1 MLIWAR
7 LRRNSRRYSSATE
20 MIRPSVS
27 GSTTH
32 RELTCQKNLRT
43 RLDAIESRIA
53 IDALI
58 AKYAEAFDTMNERL
72 LATLWHP
79 DSRLLLGAN
88 GNADGLDAIL
98 AQSRANMMRMPHM
111 HHWMANA
118 LVTLDGD
125 NGHGLVAANCLF
137 YDIEKGALQVSGQYR
152 DIYQRRNGRWAF
164 QQRTFDMHFATP
176 LQKLGSSRG
185 NGTLRPSC
193 VTRAAAN

>member
-1 MLIWAR
+1 M
-7 LRRNSRRYSSATE
+7 SK
-20 MIRPSVS
+20 
-27 GSTTH
+27 
-32 RELTCQKNLRT
+32 ELEA

-58 AKYAEAFDTMNERL
+58 ANYAEAFDTMNEEL

-79 DSRLLLGAN
+79 DSRLLLGEN

-98 AQSRANMMRMPHM
+98 AQSRANMKRMPHM

-125 NGHGLVAANCLF
+125 HGHGLVAANCLF
-137 YDIEKGALQVSGQYR
+137 YHIEKGPLQVSGQYR
-152 DIYQRRNGRWAF
+152 DIYQRRGGRWAF

-176 LQKLGSSRG
+176 LHNWVPIAGVERFGL
-185 NGTLRPSC
+185 P
-193 VTRAAAN
+193 V

>member
-1 MLIWAR
+1 M
-7 LRRNSRRYSSATE
+7 SK
-20 MIRPSVS
+20 
-27 GSTTH
+27 
-32 RELTCQKNLRT
+32 ELEA

-58 AKYAEAFDTMNERL
+58 ANYAEAFDTMNEGL

-98 AQSRANMMRMPHM
+98 AQARVNMKRMPHM

-118 LVTLDGD
+118 LITLDGD
-125 NGHGLVAANCLF
+125 NGHGLVAADCLF
-137 YDIEKGALQVSGQYR
+137 YDIEKGVLQVSGQYR
-152 DIYQRRNGRWAF
+152 DIYRRRSGRWAF

-176 LQKLGSSRG
+176 LQ
-185 NGTLRPSC
+185 NWTPIAGTERFGLP
-193 VTRAAAN
+193 A